1 MKKSILASV
10 LALTFGS
17 QAFASNYALLSETR
31 DQIQYPEYT
40 QQEKLTVVN
49 QAKQLLEGL
58 YVHRYAK
65 DLYYGISPT
74 GHVNPVDA
82 INDVIAELD
91 SLSSKQLNERLTKIF
106 KAQRDLHL
114 VYVHPT
120 PVRNFASILPFEF
133 DKTVDVLGNPEVRV
147 SNLLENL
154 VPYVGGVRLPE
165 VGDKVI
171 SYNGVSIYDVVA
183 QNLNT
188 GFGANPDAGFVRA
201 LEAIT
206 YKGHA
211 ISLVP
216 EENEVTIEFVS
227 HATGET
233 YTTVVPWVARLP
245 RTAAASNSSDAAL
258 ADSISDSTNLDAQM
272 FADIKAELDEDNA
285 SPFATTPTADSEISW
300 AIREVD
306 GQTVGYIQLD
316 SFSPNNT
323 KEEAVWIVSSL
334 MQNELAN
341 TDALVFDVRNNP
353 GGNILYADELV
364 QLFTA
369 KRTSPTELR
378 FINSDIN
385 HHLLNDTIF
394 STLGENWVNI
404 LADVAGTNAQYT
416 ATETYVTKAQNNA
429 FGQSYYKPVGV
440 WSNAKTY
447 SSGDVFTCAVQDNG
461 AAKVYGENLRT
472 GAGGANVLRHS
483 IFARYAGAPKFEFL
497 PYNQEMTVS
506 WRQMV
511 RHGHNKNALIEDFG
525 CVSNQVVPKTL
536 SSILDN
542 DVGNFDTI
550 ARDLLSQ
557 PQSAST
563 VNFLQPRVVELAQT
577 QGVFS
582 IEVKNTEHVDVYVN
596 DVKVERINVYAYGP
610 AAKLVEFSL
619 PDDVNG
625 QGNVQFVGLDAGK
638 TQLWNGKRYF
648 F

>member
-65 DLYYGISPT
+65 DIYYGISPT

-82 INDVIAELD
+82 INEVIADLD
-91 SLSSKQLNERLTKIF
+91 SLNSQQLNERLTKIF

-114 VYVHPT
+114 VYVHPV

-133 DKTVDVLGNPEVRV
+133 DKTADVLGNPEVRV
-147 SNLLENL
+147 SNLLEGL
-154 VPYVGGVRLPE
+154 IPYVGGVRLPE
-165 VGDKVI
+165 VGDKVV
-171 SYNGVSIYDVVA
+171 SYNGVSIYDVVQ

-245 RTAAASNSSDAAL
+245 RTSAASGNAQAL
-258 ADSISDSTNLDAQM
+258 TESVSDSTNLEAQM
-272 FADIKAELDEDNA
+272 FADVKAELGEDNA
-285 SPFATTPTADSEISW
+285 SPFTTTPTADSEISW
-300 AIREVD
+300 AIRNVD
-306 GQTVGYIQLD
+306 GQNVGYIQLD
-316 SFSPNNT
+316 SFSPSTT
-323 KEEAVWIVSSL
+323 KEDAVWIVSSL

-353 GGNILYADELV
+353 GGNIIYADELV
-364 QLFTA
+364 QLFSAEQT
-369 KRTSPTELR
+369 RPTELR

-385 HHLLNDTIF
+385 HHLMNETIF
-394 STLGENWVNI
+394 STIGENWVNV

-416 ATETYVTKAQNNA
+416 ATSTYVTKAQNNN

-483 IFARYAGAPKFEFL
+483 VFARYAGAPKFEFL

-511 RHGHNKNALIEDFG
+511 RHSHNQNALIEDYG
-525 CVSNQVVPKTL
+525 CVASQVVPRTL
-536 SSILDN
+536 NSILDS
-542 DVGNFDTI
+542 DAENFDTI

-557 PQSAST
+557 PQAAST
-563 VNFLQPRVVELAQT
+563 VNFLQPRVSELAET

-582 IEVKNTEHVDVYVN
+582 LEVKNTEHVDVYVN
-596 DVKVERINVYAYGP
+596 NVKVERINVYAYGEQ
-610 AAKLVEFSL
+610 AKVVEFAL
-619 PDDVNG
+619 PQG
-625 QGNVQFVGLDAGK
+625 TTQGNVQFIGLDAGK
-638 TQLWNGKRYF
+638 KQLWNGRRYF

>member
-1 MKKSILASV
+1 MKKSILASA

-17 QAFASNYALLSETR
+17 QALASNYALLSETR

-65 DLYYGISPT
+65 DIYYGISPT

-82 INDVIAELD
+82 INDVIADLD
-91 SLSSKQLNERLTKIF
+91 SLNSQQLNERLTKIF

-133 DKTVDVLGNPEVRV
+133 GKTVDVLGNPEVRV

-154 VPYVGGVRLPE
+154 IPYVGGVRLPE
-165 VGDKVI
+165 VGDKVV
-171 SYNGVSIYDVVA
+171 SYNGVSIYDVVE
-183 QNLNT
+183 QNLNA

-201 LEAIT
+201 LGAIT

-216 EENEVTIEFVS
+216 QENEVTIEFVS

-245 RTAAASNSSDAAL
+245 RTSAATGNTNAL
-258 ADSISDSTNLDAQM
+258 TESVSDSTNLEAQM
-272 FADIKAELDEDNA
+272 FAEIKAELDENNA
-285 SPFATTPTADSEISW
+285 APFTTTPTADSEISW
-300 AIREVD
+300 AIRNVD
-306 GQTVGYIQLD
+306 GQSVGYIQLD
-316 SFSPNNT
+316 SFSPSAT
-323 KEEAVWIVSSL
+323 KEDAVWIVSSL

-353 GGNILYADELV
+353 GGNIIYADELV
-364 QLFTA
+364 QLFSA
-369 KRTSPTELR
+369 KQTRPTELR

-385 HHLLNDTIF
+385 HHLMNETIF
-394 STLGENWVNI
+394 STLGENWVNV

-416 ATETYVTKAQNNA
+416 ATSTYVTKAQNNN

-483 IFARYAGAPKFEFL
+483 VFARFAGAPKFEHL

-511 RHGHNKNALIEDFG
+511 RHSHNQNALIEDYG
-525 CVSNQVVPKTL
+525 CVANQVVPRTL
-536 SSILDN
+536 NSILDN
-542 DVGNFDTI
+542 DAGNFATI
-550 ARDLLSQ
+550 ARDLLTQ
-557 PQSAST
+557 PQTASA
-563 VNFLQPRVVELAQT
+563 VNFLQPRVSEFAET
-577 QGVFS
+577 NGVFS
-582 IEVKNTEHVDVYVN
+582 IEVKNTEHVDVYLN
-596 DVKVERINVYAYGP
+596 NVKVERINVYAYGSE
-610 AAKLVEFSL
+610 AQLVEFSL
-619 PDDVNG
+619 PEG
-625 QGNVQFVGLDAGK
+625 TTQGNVQFVGLDAGNK
-638 TQLWNGKRYF
+638 PLWNGKRYF